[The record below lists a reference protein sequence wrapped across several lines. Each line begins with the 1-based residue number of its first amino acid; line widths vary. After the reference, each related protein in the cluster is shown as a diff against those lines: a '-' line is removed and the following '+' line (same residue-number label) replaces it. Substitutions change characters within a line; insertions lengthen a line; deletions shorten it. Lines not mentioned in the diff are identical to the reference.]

1 MKKFITL
8 CSVVLLAVPAVT
20 LSAQKRERIDENNAG
35 KSDSSLTA
43 FEPPALIVRKGDGC
57 CFRGCRLVA
66 VVS

>member
-20 LSAQKRERIDENNAG
+20 LSAQERIGENNSG
-35 KSDSSLTA
+35 RSDSSLTA